1 MDPRTRSL
9 QLAAFAMAMCAYSL
23 IGNKRSRS
31 DADDESCEGFKRKRN
46 DAERGELRQGIAQ
59 RILRMDAFVLNK
71 SKQNFLMVRTRLRD
85 EGCWFSEKKKIY

>member
-1 MDPRTRSL
+1 MIDARTRSL

-46 DAERGELRQGIAQ
+46 DVERGEL
-59 RILRMDAFVLNK
+59 L
-71 SKQNFLMVRTRLRD
+71 
-85 EGCWFSEKKKIY
+85 